1 MASSTVVLVYVKGRE
16 ATTRNSEQ
24 ARKTMICLDKHKI
37 TKQIRK
43 CMHHQ
48 TMPASLKY
56 TSRATESIYMRQ
68 AIPRM
73 HMNMRNS
80 ANCKPTATP
89 IAMRK
94 SSRNVEGMS
103 RRPRRCRASRGNL
116 MEASETPGAQG
127 KLGRQWEGQEAG
139 RAQAFG
145 STWKHSGM
153 ASSNM
158 KKLKNVKT
166 I

>member
-1 MASSTVVLVYVKGRE
+1 
-16 ATTRNSEQ
+16 
-24 ARKTMICLDKHKI
+24 MIDSDKHDI

-48 TMPASLKY
+48 TMTASLKY
-56 TSRATESIYMRQ
+56 TSRAAESIYMKQ

-80 ANCKPTATP
+80 ANCKQTATP

-116 MEASETPGAQG
+116 KEASETPGAQG

-139 RAQAFG
+139 KAQAFG
-145 STWKHSGM
+145 SILDGLKQHEKTRKHK
-153 ASSNM
+153 ANM
-158 KKLKNVKT
+158 KNMKT
-166 I
+166 